1 MSSVKVECVIKERNR
16 VAESPVW
23 EEGDGTLLF
32 VDIFGQ
38 KIKRWDPVTNRIQS
52 LATEN
57 LVGSVVPRQR
67 GGYVAAEGR
76 RFIAVDWE
84 KQSVTAI
91 AQIDRQRDNV
101 RFNDGKV
108 DPAGRFFAG
117 TMGLETKPAELER
130 EQGALYSL
138 HPDHTVHMHFDQ
150 VTLSNGL
157 DWSSDLRTFYYIDSL
172 SYRVD
177 AFDYSVATGSIS
189 NRREVYRLEK
199 DEGIPDGMCVDVE
212 GRLWVACY
220 NGGRVLRIDP
230 QTGTRMQTVKL
241 PVDKITSCCF
251 GGKDFCDLYVTSASY
266 GMDDAALACQ
276 PEAGSV
282 FKITGLGAKGMAPYS
297 FEG

>member
-16 VAESPVW
+16 IAESPVW

-32 VDIFGQ
+32 VDIMGQ
-38 KIKRWDPVTNRIQS
+38 KIKRWDPVTNRTQS

-67 GGYVAAEGR
+67 GGYVAAEGT

-84 KQSVTAI
+84 KQSITAI
-91 AQIDRQRDNV
+91 AQIDRQQDKI

-117 TMGLETKPAELER
+117 TMALGTNPAELER
-130 EQGALYSL
+130 GQGALYSL
-138 HPDHTVHMHFDQ
+138 QPDHTVHMHVDQ
-150 VTLSNGL
+150 VSLSNGL
-157 DWSSDLRTFYYIDSL
+157 DWSPDQSTFYYIDSL

-199 DEGIPDGMCVDVE
+199 EEGFPDGMCVDVE
-212 GRLWVACY
+212 GRLWVACF

-230 QTGTRMQTVKL
+230 QTGARMQTLRL

-251 GGKDFCDLYVTSASY
+251 GGKDFCDLYVTSASE
-266 GMDDAALACQ
+266 GLDDDALAGQ

-282 FKITGLGAKGMAPYS
+282 FKITGLGAKGIAPYS